1 MAYDLQIAE
10 RANKQIDQLAGYL
23 VNRLQNREAALRF
36 LDGLEGIYQ
45 RLEENPYQFPESP
58 DAFLQRHGYR
68 EAFMTRMNYR
78 LIFRVAGQTVYVVGV
93 FHMREN
99 YVVKLESYI

>member
-23 VNRLQNREAALRF
+23 VNRLQNREAALHF

-58 DAFLQRHGYR
+58 DAFLQRQGYR
-68 EAFMTRMNYR
+68 EAFMTKMRYR
-78 LIFRVAGQTVYVVGV
+78 VIFRVAGQNVYVVGV

-99 YVVKLESYI
+99 YVVKVESYL